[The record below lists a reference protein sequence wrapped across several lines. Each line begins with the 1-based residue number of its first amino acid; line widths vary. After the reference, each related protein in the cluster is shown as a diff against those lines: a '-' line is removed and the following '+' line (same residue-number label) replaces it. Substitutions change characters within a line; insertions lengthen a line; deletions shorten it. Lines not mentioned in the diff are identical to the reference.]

1 MKGMENKLYDNIRGA
16 FIEAVNKLNADPL
29 VTVTDL
35 YVCVKYDELLLTI
48 YDDTE
53 NILLQVTLDEWNELK
68 EEQEDFNEIV
78 IATLKKALN
87 TDMMRQQFE
96 SLDLIAPFSVI
107 LVDEDLEQIAEIITI
122 DKDVMFLDDD
132 FFKNLDKDLD
142 DFFEKLMAD
151 EK

>member
-16 FIEAVNKLNADPL
+16 FIEAVNKLNADPS

-48 YDDTE
+48 YDDAE
-53 NILLQVTLDEWNELK
+53 NTLLQVTLDEWNELK